1 MFSKRLMASASVA
14 MLAMAG
20 VAHAQTTLTIATVNN
35 PDMVVMQKY
44 SAEYEAETGVKLNW
58 LVLDENTLR
67 QRVTTDIATN
77 GGQFDIITIGLYETP
92 IWGEQGWLLPFENF
106 SPEYD
111 VDDILPTVRDAL
123 SYDGK
128 LYSVPF
134 YAESAMTFYRKDL
147 FDAAGLV
154 MPAQPTWTQIA
165 DFAAKLD
172 DEANGVN
179 GICIRGLPGWG
190 ENMALLGLVAN
201 VFGGV
206 QFNMDWTSAVNSEA
220 WNNAISFYVD
230 LANSYGP
237 PGIVGN
243 GFNENLNLMAEGK
256 CAIWNDAT
264 VAAGLLFDPNR
275 SKVSDK
281 LAFAQNPVETWNKGG
296 AWLWAWS
303 LGIPSSSQHAEEA
316 RKFIEWATSKDYINM
331 IGEKE
336 GWVTIP
342 PGTRKSTYENQA
354 YIDAAPF
361 ALPTLEAIEGA
372 SLTDNTL
379 VEKPYVGINFPIIP
393 EMQAINNFLGQ
404 QIAAALTGNMSVA
417 EALDSA
423 AANSDRVME
432 KAGYFN
438 N

>member
-1 MFSKRLMASASVA
+1 
-14 MLAMAG
+14 MLLKTLLTTTSIALLSIAG
-20 VAHAQTTLTIATVNN
+20 IAQAETTLTIATVNN

-67 QRVTTDIATN
+67 QRVTTDIATG

-92 IWGEQGWLLPFENF
+92 IWGKQGWLQPFENL
-106 SPEYD
+106 SADYD
-111 VDDILPTVRDAL
+111 VEDILPTVRDAL
-123 SYDGK
+123 SHEGK

-147 FDAAGLV
+147 FEAAGLT
-154 MPAQPTWTQIA
+154 MPEQPTWTQIA
-165 DFAAKLD
+165 EFAAKLD
-172 DEANGVN
+172 SDDVH

-190 ENMALLGLVAN
+190 ENMALLGLVGN
-201 VFGGV
+201 VYGGV

-220 WNNAISFYVD
+220 WNNAIGAYVD
-230 LANSYGP
+230 LANTYGP

-256 CAIWNDAT
+256 CAMWNDAT

-275 SKVSDK
+275 SKVADK
-281 LAFAQNPVETWNKGG
+281 LAFAPMPVETWDKGG

-303 LGIPSSSQHAEEA
+303 LGIPSSSKNGDEA

-354 YIDAAPF
+354 YLDVAPF
-361 ALPTLEAIEGA
+361 AMPTLKGIEGA
-372 SLTDNTL
+372 SLVDNTA

-404 QIAAALTGNMSVA
+404 QIAAALTGKMTVA

-423 AANSDRVME
+423 AANSDKIMK
-432 KAGYFN
+432 KAGYLK
-438 N
+438 

>member
-1 MFSKRLMASASVA
+1 MRLKTLLMTTSIALLSI
-14 MLAMAG
+14 AG
-20 VAHAQTTLTIATVNN
+20 IAQAETTLTIATVNN

-67 QRVTTDIATN
+67 QRVTTDIATG

-92 IWGEQGWLLPFENF
+92 IWGKQGWLQPFDNL
-106 SPEYD
+106 SAEYD
-111 VDDILPTVRDAL
+111 VEDILPTVRDAL
-123 SYDGK
+123 SYEGK

-147 FDAAGLV
+147 FEAAGLT
-154 MPAQPTWTQIA
+154 MPEQPTWTQIA
-165 DFAAKLD
+165 EFASKLD
-172 DEANGVN
+172 DKENGVA

-190 ENMALLGLVAN
+190 ENMALLGLVGN
-201 VFGGV
+201 VYGGV
-206 QFNMDWTSAVNSEA
+206 QFNMDWTSGVNSEA
-220 WNNAISFYVD
+220 WNKAISAYVD
-230 LANSYGP
+230 LANNYGP
-237 PGIVGN
+237 PGVVGN
-243 GFNENLNLMAEGK
+243 GFNENLNMLAEGK
-256 CAIWNDAT
+256 CAMWNDAT

-275 SKVSDK
+275 SKVADK
-281 LAFAQNPVETWNKGG
+281 LGFAPMPIESWDKGG

-303 LGIPSSSQHAEEA
+303 LGIPSSSKNGDEA

-342 PGTRKSTYENQA
+342 PGTRKSTYENEA
-354 YIDAAPF
+354 YLAAAPF
-361 ALPTLEAIEGA
+361 AKPTLAAIESA
-372 SLTDNTL
+372 SLVDNTA
-379 VEKPYVGINFPIIP
+379 VEKPYVGINFAIIP

-404 QIAAALTGNMSVA
+404 QIAAALTGKMSVA

-423 AANSDRVME
+423 AANSDKIMK
-432 KAGYFN
+432 KAGYIK
-438 N
+438 